1 MGKLFNADN
10 QLSSNFANYVYQD
23 RDGFIW
29 VSTRNGL
36 NRYDGYQ
43 FRIFR
48 KEDEDCGLNSNYI
61 NSITQSHDGTIFVGS
76 HNSIQAYDGS
86 RFNDVELKDVDG
98 KTIHAFINYLVETK
112 AGDLL
117 ACTSGYGILRLNAK
131 ERTGKADPALSGN
144 QNYVRYLLEDRTGR
158 YWILTEDHGLFLVK
172 GKQRTSYFTD
182 EESRSSLSMVM
193 QDSKNNIYVPVR
205 DKGVFRYDE
214 RQRQFVLIPKT
225 TGLSITAFYIDTE
238 DQLLIGC

>member
-1 MGKLFNADN
+1 MKEMRLKLLTLIFSLFCSNAWAQMGKLFNADN

-193 QDSKNNIYVPVR
+193 QDSKNNIYV
-205 DKGVFRYDE
+205 KIF
-214 RQRQFVLIPKT
+214 
-225 TGLSITAFYIDTE
+225 
-238 DQLLIGC
+238 LLF

>member
-1 MGKLFNADN
+1 MKEMRLKLLTLIFSLFCSNAWAQMGKLFNADN

-76 HNSIQAYDGS
+76 HNSIQAYDEIGRAS
-86 RFNDVELKDVDG
+86 CR
-98 KTIHAFINYLVETK
+98 
-112 AGDLL
+112 
-117 ACTSGYGILRLNAK
+117 
-131 ERTGKADPALSGN
+131 ER
-144 QNYVRYLLEDRTGR
+144 V
-158 YWILTEDHGLFLVK
+158 
-172 GKQRTSYFTD
+172 
-182 EESRSSLSMVM
+182 
-193 QDSKNNIYVPVR
+193 
-205 DKGVFRYDE
+205 
-214 RQRQFVLIPKT
+214 
-225 TGLSITAFYIDTE
+225 
-238 DQLLIGC
+238 